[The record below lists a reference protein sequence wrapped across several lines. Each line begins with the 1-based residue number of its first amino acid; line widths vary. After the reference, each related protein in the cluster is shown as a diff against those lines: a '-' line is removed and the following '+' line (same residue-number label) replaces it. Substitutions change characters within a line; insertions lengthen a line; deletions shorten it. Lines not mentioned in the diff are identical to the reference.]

1 MIEKEGESLSLDGLS
16 WSVKNIPMLS
26 LYYITNILVVLSR
39 IYPIQE
45 ELIDLFVGNEDC

>member
-1 MIEKEGESLSLDGLS
+1 MIEKEGEVSFFGLS

-39 IYPIQE
+39 IHPIQE